1 MKLKLFVDR
10 PIFASCISVLLVI
23 LGLICIKILAVEQYP
38 NIAPPTVSV
47 NATYNGASAETVM
60 RSVIVPLEEEI
71 NGVEGMS
78 YMTSSATNSGT
89 ATITVYFKQ
98 GTDPDMAAV
107 NVQNRVSKAQSSLPA
122 EVTKYG
128 VSTEKSQNGNLK
140 VISIYSKNK
149 DYDSLFL
156 SNYLKIN
163 IVPQIMRI
171 TGVGKV
177 TVLGNDYAMRLWLNP
192 AKLNQFNLVPSDIT
206 SVLATQ
212 NIEAATGTL
221 GSNSDNTFLYTL
233 KYRGRYESIEDFENM
248 VIKSLSNGNILRL
261 KDVAKI
267 ELGSFSYSYTNNVNG
282 YPAATMM
289 ITQTAGSNASEIIEQ
304 IDELE
309 NQVREQLPKGIYL
322 DDLLN
327 VNDFLSASIHEVIK
341 TLVEALVLVTIVV
354 YFFLQSLRSVI
365 IPTISILVSLI
376 ATFAFIYVA
385 GFSINLLTLFAMVL
399 VIGTVV
405 DDAIVVVEAVQA
417 RFEEGEKSS
426 YKATMSAIDT
436 ISTAIMTTSLVF
448 MSVFIPVAFTGGTSG
463 IFYTQFGVTMAVA
476 VGISAIN
483 ALTLCPALCALLMR
497 PANYELP
504 ENQKGFTY
512 RYHVMFEA
520 GFSAVINKYKKFLLI
535 LFKKKYL
542 TGALLIISVALMV
555 FLMKTTKTGLVPDE
569 DQGVMFVAVTASPGY
584 TLNQTNKVMSQVEE
598 KLKDIPQ
605 IYLYTSIA
613 GYNMLSGS
621 QSSSSGTIIIKLKNW
636 EERPNPED
644 SINAITQ
651 KIMEST
657 QDIKSASIFAFAPP
671 MVSGYGNTNGLSL
684 SVQNRQGDDINKLY
698 QVTSSFIAKLNER
711 PEISYAMTSF
721 DPRYPQYKVT
731 VDAAKCLRM
740 NVSPTDVLSVVSGY
754 IGSSYSSNINLYS
767 KLYKVMVQA
776 SPEFTKDLSSFSN
789 MFVKSSNGDMLPVR
803 QFLILDKV
811 YGPEELKR
819 FNLFNS
825 IAVNAAPAPGYSS
838 GEAIAAVEAT
848 AKEVLPMGFGY
859 EYDGMTREEAST
871 GSSTIVVYTM
881 CLIFVFLILS
891 SLYESVLIPFA
902 VLLSVP
908 SAITGAFIFANLM
921 GIENNIYMQTG
932 IIMLM
937 GLIAKTAILLT
948 EFASEKRR
956 EGMSIAQASLTAAKE
971 RFRPILMTSI
981 CMIVGL
987 MPLVLAHGVGANGNR
1002 SLGVGVV
1009 GGMLV
1014 GIICLLIT
1022 TPVFFIVIQY
1032 IQEKLVAKFKLGS
1045 YRNQ

>member
-1 MKLKLFVDR
+1 
-10 PIFASCISVLLVI
+10 
-23 LGLICIKILAVEQYP
+23 
-38 NIAPPTVSV
+38 
-47 NATYNGASAETVM
+47 
-60 RSVIVPLEEEI
+60 
-71 NGVEGMS
+71 
-78 YMTSSATNSGT
+78 
-89 ATITVYFKQ
+89 
-98 GTDPDMAAV
+98 
-107 NVQNRVSKAQSSLPA
+107 
-122 EVTKYG
+122 
-128 VSTEKSQNGNLK
+128 
-140 VISIYSKNK
+140 
-149 DYDSLFL
+149 
-156 SNYLKIN
+156 
-163 IVPQIMRI
+163 
-171 TGVGKV
+171 
-177 TVLGNDYAMRLWLNP
+177 
-192 AKLNQFNLVPSDIT
+192 
-206 SVLATQ
+206 
-212 NIEAATGTL
+212 
-221 GSNSDNTFLYTL
+221 
-233 KYRGRYESIEDFENM
+233 
-248 VIKSLSNGNILRL
+248 
-261 KDVAKI
+261 
-267 ELGSFSYSYTNNVNG
+267 
-282 YPAATMM
+282 
-289 ITQTAGSNASEIIEQ
+289 
-304 IDELE
+304 
-309 NQVREQLPKGIYL
+309 
-322 DDLLN
+322 
-327 VNDFLSASIHEVIK
+327 
-341 TLVEALVLVTIVV
+341 
-354 YFFLQSLRSVI
+354 
-365 IPTISILVSLI
+365 
-376 ATFAFIYVA
+376 
-385 GFSINLLTLFAMVL
+385 
-399 VIGTVV
+399 
-405 DDAIVVVEAVQA
+405 
-417 RFEEGEKSS
+417 
-426 YKATMSAIDT
+426 
-436 ISTAIMTTSLVF
+436 
-448 MSVFIPVAFTGGTSG
+448 
-463 IFYTQFGVTMAVA
+463 
-476 VGISAIN
+476 
-483 ALTLCPALCALLMR
+483 
-497 PANYELP
+497 
-504 ENQKGFTY
+504 
-512 RYHVMFEA
+512 
-520 GFSAVINKYKKFLLI
+520 
-535 LFKKKYL
+535 
-542 TGALLIISVALMV
+542 
-555 FLMKTTKTGLVPDE
+555 
-569 DQGVMFVAVTASPGY
+569 
-584 TLNQTNKVMSQVEE
+584 
-598 KLKDIPQ
+598 
-605 IYLYTSIA
+605 
-613 GYNMLSGS
+613 
-621 QSSSSGTIIIKLKNW
+621 
-636 EERPNPED
+636 
-644 SINAITQ
+644 
-651 KIMEST
+651 
-657 QDIKSASIFAFAPP
+657 
-671 MVSGYGNTNGLSL
+671 
-684 SVQNRQGDDINKLY
+684 
-698 QVTSSFIAKLNER
+698 
-711 PEISYAMTSF
+711 YAMTSF

-1032 IQEKLVAKFKLGS
+1032 IQEKLIAKFKLGS